1 MRRTPGYLLSCLLV
15 IPSIISAQ
23 GATPPPSSITV
34 SARGEVQ
41 VSPDRARVQVGVET
55 QARTSALASQEN
67 NRKQTAV
74 LRAIRSLG
82 IPEAQIQTLDFS
94 VSPVQRWDN
103 ATKRTVID
111 GYRVSNIVQVETERL
126 ELVGGIVDGALGGG
140 ANRVAALEFYIQN
153 RSAAEDSALAKAVSR
168 AKAQAEVA
176 ARAAGGSAVE
186 LLELTVGGSDG
197 GPPYPMPMAM
207 ARMAADE
214 STPTPITPGIRT
226 ISTTVTTRWRF
237 TKTP

>member
-1 MRRTPGYLLSCLLV
+1 MRISSAVLVPLVLLS
-15 IPSIISAQ
+15 PSFLGAQ
-23 GATPPPSSITV
+23 VAATPPNSITV

-55 QARTSALASQEN
+55 QARTSAAASQEN
-67 NRKQTAV
+67 NRKQAAV
-74 LRAIRSLG
+74 LRAIRALG

-168 AKAQAEVA
+168 AKSQAEVA

-197 GPPYPMPMAM
+197 GSPYPMPMAM

-214 STPTPITPGIRT
+214 STPTPITPGTRT

-237 TKTP
+237 VKAP

>member
-1 MRRTPGYLLSCLLV
+1 MRRSPVLFLACSLV
-15 IPSIISAQ
+15 IPSVGSAQ
-23 GATPPPSSITV
+23 AITNQPSSITV
-34 SARGEVQ
+34 TARGEVQ

-67 NRKQTAV
+67 NRKQSAV
-74 LRAIRSLG
+74 LRAIRALG

-94 VSPVQRWDN
+94 VAPVQRWDN

-168 AKAQAEVA
+168 AKGQAEVA

-197 GPPYPMPMAM
+197 GVPYPMPMAM

-214 STPTPITPGIRT
+214 STPTPITPGTRT
-226 ISTTVTTRWRF
+226 ISTSVTTRWRF
-237 TKTP
+237 VKTP

>member
-1 MRRTPGYLLSCLLV
+1 MRISSAVLVPLVLLS
-15 IPSIISAQ
+15 PSFLGAQ
-23 GATPPPSSITV
+23 VAATPPNSITV

-55 QARTSALASQEN
+55 QARTSAAASQEN
-67 NRKQTAV
+67 NRKQAAV
-74 LRAIRSLG
+74 LRAIRALG

-103 ATKRTVID
+103 TTKRTVID

-168 AKAQAEVA
+168 AKSQAEVA

-197 GPPYPMPMAM
+197 GNPYPMPMAM

-214 STPTPITPGIRT
+214 STPTPIAPGTRT

-237 TKTP
+237 VKAP